1 MTDKPFKEELDR
13 LISLGTSILHVGVFE
28 AGKQDFGKETTKHL
42 NELAAA
48 LGDYKKKYQVWYARA
63 IRVVKILA
71 PERLAEFE
79 EYYTGKKNIKSLD
92 YLTAGIT
99 HYFQGIISTRGFN
112 EQDYYG
118 KFTSGIQQ
126 QINILAGIA
135 ENLEDVLFN
144 IESEIHYGIFKS
156 ELDAA
161 KQILSS
167 GQLRAAGAIAGV
179 VIEGHLKLVCANHEI
194 KFRKQNPTISD
205 FNDAL
210 KKEKVID
217 TVMWRLISRTGDI
230 RNYCVHSKER
240 DPTKDEVEDIIR
252 DAAKIISEV
261 A

>member
-112 EQDYYG
+112 EQD
-118 KFTSGIQQ
+118 
-126 QINILAGIA
+126 
-135 ENLEDVLFN
+135 NLEDVLFN